1 MNKKEMVEALVA
13 MQSDPDKKK
22 KIRGKLSFMKTEAVA
37 QVYAAATG
45 KPQAAAAQ
53 SAPAVQQAAKQV
65 MAAQQAAMRTVMGQ
79 APKGAGGGGKSSA
92 KSSGKGSARSP
103 KKSATTNRGL
113 AKSSKTSKP
122 TVIGKTKKGGR
133 GRDPAKAKNMD
144 VLRKSLIKLGVS
156 EDRLKGKPRAALE
169 QMVRYQ
175 YQKGKSLKGGG
186 TGTVAK
192 LPKSYRG
199 DYARILRLM
208 KAGAIMPQMRA
219 GRSVEGVSDI
229 PLSDVKARYE
239 AFFQVYSPILKQK
252 GFGFG
257 AGARGKVP
265 KGKALVGKQLKSA
278 PRKSK
283 SKGKSRKVSMKSAY
297 AAIKQQGKMP
307 YYLAPGYTRV
317 VAGGAGG
324 PGRVLTVPGSGA
336 TPFSKLSDEQKRSV
350 LRWLNSDAGKKMRAK
365 GAKRVV
371 QQQKV
376 ISAKSVTKGRKTRK
390 PKAA

>member
-1 MNKKEMVEALVA
+1 VNRKQMIDALVA
-13 MQSDPDKKK
+13 MQQDADKKK
-22 KIRGKLSFMKTEAVA
+22 KIRGKLSFMKADAVA
-37 QVYAAATG
+37 QIYAAATG

-53 SAPAVQQAAKQV
+53 ASPAVQQAAKQV
-65 MAAQQAAMRTVMGQ
+65 MAAQQSAMRTVMGQ
-79 APKGAGGGGKSSA
+79 APKGAGGTSKSSS
-92 KSSGKGSARSP
+92 KSSGKSSARSP

-113 AKSSKTSKP
+113 SKSSKSSKP

-133 GRDPAKAKNMD
+133 GRDPSKAKNMD

-156 EDRLKGKPRAALE
+156 EDRLKGKKRAALE

-175 YQKGKSLKGGG
+175 YQKGKSTRGGG
-186 TGTVAK
+186 TGSVGK
-192 LPKSYRG
+192 LPKTYRG
-199 DYARILRLM
+199 DYARIMRLM
-208 KAGAIMPQMRA
+208 KAGAIMPQMRS

-239 AFFQVYSPILKQK
+239 AFFQIYSPILKQK

-265 KGKALVGKQLKSA
+265 KGKQLVGKQLKSA

-283 SKGKSRKVSMKSAY
+283 SKGKSRVSVKSAY

-317 VAGGAGG
+317 VAGGASG

-336 TPFSKLSDEQKRSV
+336 TPFSKLSEDEKRKV

-371 QQQKV
+371 KQQAV
-376 ISAKSVTKGRKTRK
+376 LAAKSVTKGKSRK

>member
-1 MNKKEMVEALVA
+1 L
-13 MQSDPDKKK
+13 
-22 KIRGKLSFMKTEAVA
+22 
-37 QVYAAATG
+37 
-45 KPQAAAAQ
+45 
-53 SAPAVQQAAKQV
+53 
-65 MAAQQAAMRTVMGQ
+65 
-79 APKGAGGGGKSSA
+79 
-92 KSSGKGSARSP
+92 
-103 KKSATTNRGL
+103 
-113 AKSSKTSKP
+113 
-122 TVIGKTKKGGR
+122 IG
-133 GRDPAKAKNMD
+133 
-144 VLRKSLIKLGVS
+144 LGVS
-156 EDRLKGKPRAALE
+156 EDKLKGKKRAGLE
-169 QMVRYQ
+169 AMVLNQ
-175 YQKGKSLKGGG
+175 YNKGKSIRGGG
-186 TGTVAK
+186 TGSVAK
-192 LPKSYRG
+192 VPKIHRA
-199 DYARILRLM
+199 DYARIRRLL
-208 KAGAIMPQMRA
+208 KAGVIQPQLRS
-219 GRSVEGVSDI
+219 GRSVETVSDM
-229 PLSDVKARYE
+229 PLSDVAARYKGFGE
-239 AFFQVYSPILKQK
+239 VYAPILKQK

-265 KGKALVGKQLKSA
+265 KGKVLVGKQLKSA

-283 SKGKSRKVSMKSAY
+283 SKSRKVSMKSAY

-317 VAGGAGG
+317 VAGGASG

>member
-1 MNKKEMVEALVA
+1 MNRKEMIDAIVA
-13 MQSDPDKKK
+13 MQQDPEKKK
-22 KIRGKLSFMKTEAVA
+22 KARGKLNFMKAEAVA

-45 KPQAAAAQ
+45 NTKAAAAQ
-53 SAPAVQQAAKQV
+53 TPAVQQAAKQV
-65 MAAQQAAMRTVMGQ
+65 LAAQQSAMRTVMGQ
-79 APKGAGGGGKSSA
+79 VSKGASGTSKSTA
-92 KSSGKGSARSP
+92 KSSGKSSARSL

-113 AKSSKTSKP
+113 AKSSASSKP
-122 TVIGKTKKGGR
+122 TTIGRTKKGGR
-133 GRDPAKAKNMD
+133 GRDPSKAKNMD
-144 VLRKSLIKLGVS
+144 ELRKSLIKLGVS
-156 EDRLKGKPRAALE
+156 EDRLKGKKRAALE

-175 YQKGKSLKGGG
+175 YQKGKSTPGGG
-186 TGTVAK
+186 TGTVSK
-192 LPKSYRG
+192 LPKTYRG
-199 DYARILRLM
+199 DYARIMRLM
-208 KAGAIMPQMRA
+208 KAGAILPQMRS
-219 GRSVEGVSDI
+219 GRAIEGVSDI

-239 AFFQVYSPILKQK
+239 AFFQIYTPILKQK

-283 SKGKSRKVSMKSAY
+283 SKSRKVSVKSAY
-297 AAIKQQGKMP
+297 SAIKQQGKMP

-317 VAGGAGG
+317 VGGGASG

-336 TPFSKLSDEQKRSV
+336 TPFGKLSDEEKRKV

-376 ISAKSVTKGRKTRK
+376 ISASKSVTKGRKSRK

>member
-1 MNKKEMVEALVA
+1 MNRKEMIDAIVA
-13 MQSDPDKKK
+13 MQQDPEKKK
-22 KIRGKLSFMKTEAVA
+22 KARGKLSFMKADAVA

-45 KPQAAAAQ
+45 KTSAAAAQ
-53 SAPAVQQAAKQV
+53 SPAVQQAAKQV
-65 MAAQQAAMRTVMGQ
+65 MAAQQAAIRTVMGQ
-79 APKGAGGGGKSSA
+79 APKGASGASKSTA
-92 KSSGKGSARSP
+92 KSSGKSSARSP

-113 AKSSKTSKP
+113 AKSSASSKP
-122 TVIGKTKKGGR
+122 TTIGRTKKGGR
-133 GRDPAKAKNMD
+133 GRDPSKAKNMD
-144 VLRKSLIKLGVS
+144 ELRKSLVKLGVS
-156 EDRLKGKPRAALE
+156 EDRLKGKKRAALE

-175 YQKGKSLKGGG
+175 YQKGKSTSGGG

-192 LPKSYRG
+192 LPKTYRG

-208 KAGAIMPQMRA
+208 KAGAIMPQMRS

-239 AFFQVYSPILKQK
+239 AFFQVYTPILKQK

-265 KGKALVGKQLKSA
+265 KGKELVGKQLKSA

-283 SKGKSRKVSMKSAY
+283 SKGKSKVSVKAAF

-307 YYLAPGYTRV
+307 YYLAPGFTRV
-317 VAGGAGG
+317 VGGGASG

-336 TPFSKLSDEQKRSV
+336 TPFGKLSDEEKRNV

-376 ISAKSVTKGRKTRK
+376 ISASKSVTKGRKSRK

>member
-1 MNKKEMVEALVA
+1 MIDALVA
-13 MQSDPDKKK
+13 MQQDADKKK
-22 KIRGKLSFMKTEAVA
+22 KIRGKLNFMKADAVA
-37 QVYAAATG
+37 QIYSAATG

-53 SAPAVQQAAKQV
+53 AAPAVQQAAKQV
-65 MAAQQAAMRTVMGQ
+65 MAAQQAAMRSVMGQ
-79 APKGAGGGGKSSA
+79 MPKGAGGAGKSSA
-92 KSSGKGSARSP
+92 KSSGKSSARSP

-113 AKSSKTSKP
+113 SKSSKSSKP

-175 YQKGKSLKGGG
+175 YQKGKSIKGGG
-186 TGTVAK
+186 TGGVAK
-192 LPKSYRG
+192 LPKTYRG
-199 DYARILRLM
+199 DYARIMRLM

-265 KGKALVGKQLKSA
+265 KGKQLVGKQLKSA

-283 SKGKSRKVSMKSAY
+283 SKSRKVSMKSAY

>member
-1 MNKKEMVEALVA
+1 MKRSEMIDAIVA
-13 MQSDPDKKK
+13 MQQDPDKKK
-22 KIRGKLSFMKTEAVA
+22 KIKDKLTFMKTAAVA
-37 QVYAAATG
+37 QVYATATG
-45 KPQAAAAQ
+45 KASAAQ
-53 SAPAVQQAAKQV
+53 APAVQQAAKQV
-65 MAAQQAAMRTVMGQ
+65 MAAQQAAIRATMGQ
-79 APKGAGGGGKSSA
+79 APKGASGTSKSTS
-92 KSSGKGSARSP
+92 KSSGKSSARSP
-103 KKSATTNRGL
+103 KKSATTNRSL
-113 AKSSKTSKP
+113 AKSSASSKP
-122 TVIGKTKKGGR
+122 TTIGRTKKGGR
-133 GRDPAKAKNMD
+133 GRDPSKAKNMD
-144 VLRKSLIKLGVS
+144 ELRKSLVKLGVS
-156 EDRLKGKPRAALE
+156 EDRLKGKKRAALE

-175 YQKGKSLKGGG
+175 YQKGKSTPGGG
-186 TGTVAK
+186 TGTVSK
-192 LPKSYRG
+192 LPKTYRG

-208 KAGAIMPQMRA
+208 KAGAIMPQMRS

-239 AFFQVYSPILKQK
+239 AFFQVYTPILKQK

-265 KGKALVGKQLKSA
+265 KGKVLDGKQLKSA

-283 SKGKSRKVSMKSAY
+283 SKGKSKVSVKAAF

-317 VAGGAGG
+317 VGGGASG

-336 TPFSKLSDEQKRSV
+336 TPFGKLSDDEKRSV
-350 LRWLNSDAGKKMRAK
+350 LRWLNSEAGKKMRAK

-376 ISAKSVTKGRKTRK
+376 ISASKSVTKGRKSRK